1 MNTDSVIAF
10 PVQPPTPSDS
20 TPEVIPPEFKSPNP
34 ALFTA
39 NVDSSCPTIKSENL
53 EEFNKG
59 GLKSKVDF
67 YIAKK
72 GGNLIA
78 FPFCKISWLID

>member
-20 TPEVIPPEFKSPNP
+20 TPEAIPPEFKSPNP

-39 NVDSSCPTIKSENL
+39 NVDSSCPTIKSENF
-53 EEFNKG
+53 EEFDKG
-59 GLKSKVDF
+59 GLNPKM
-67 YIAKK
+67 ILTLPKK
-72 GGNLIA
+72 EAI
-78 FPFCKISWLID
+78 

>member
-53 EEFNKG
+53 EEFNIG
-59 GLKSKVDF
+59 GLNSER
-67 YIAKK
+67 I
-72 GGNLIA
+72 GGFLH
-78 FPFCKISWLID
+78 C